1 MNASPRRMGLTAILF
16 LSATAAAGFARD
28 RVDLNGPW
36 RFAIDPVEC
45 GEQNGW
51 HQPGCKVQNW
61 AEVAVPHCWNV
72 DPRFPFTGTA
82 WYRRTFSLPPGAARR
97 HARLI
102 FGGVFYRAKVWLNG
116 QPVGEHEGGYTP
128 FQFDVTDVI
137 HWSGENSLAVEVD
150 NSWSTT
156 TLPGARIGKL
166 PQEQVYPWFEYGGI
180 VRPVSLVSDRPCA
193 CRQPAGGHHAAPRRW
208 YGNHRGNGPGGERLG
223 SAGDHPDRS
232 CSYPAWQ
239 ARGCRILAAIP

>member
-1 MNASPRRMGLTAILF
+1 MNTLPRHAALTAVLL
-16 LSATAAAGFARD
+16 LSATAVAGFARD
-28 RVDLNGPW
+28 HVDLNGPW
-36 RFAIDPVEC
+36 RFAIDPVAC

-51 HQPGCKVQNW
+51 HQPAGSIQNW
-61 AEVAVPHCWNV
+61 AEVVVPHCWNV

-82 WYRRTFSLPPGAARR
+82 WYRRTFSLPPGSARR
-97 HARLI
+97 HARLN

-137 HWSGENSLAVEVD
+137 HWSGENLLAVEVD
-150 NSWSTT
+150 NSWDTT

-180 VRPVSLVSDRPCA
+180 VRPVSLVLTDPVHVVVPSDPDPAVGARPKTWHSLETFGRRRCGV
-193 CRQPAGGHHAAPRRW
+193 RRPAHSASMVGEPAHTPR
-208 YGNHRGNGPGGERLG
+208 
-223 SAGDHPDRS
+223 GD
-232 CSYPAWQ
+232 
-239 ARGCRILAAIP
+239 